1 MASKTILDKVNEWK
15 KALQKNVKVKVLEE
29 ETRLIP
35 TGIEMIDIMTNG
47 GFLPGGFVEIVGMPG
62 LGKTLLALQIIKNS
76 LDQFP
81 ESIAVVI
88 DAETALTPARLLSVG
103 IDINRVIHIR
113 GVTVEKVFEIID
125 EIMQLKDETGDKSPS
140 FILWDSI
147 AATPPAKL
155 AAGATIEQVTG
166 LKARLLSQ
174 LLPQICADLENYN
187 VALIAINQLR
197 DKVQMDMFS
206 YQEPVIKGL
215 ENYDIPGGKGQVFQA
230 SHFLKLAHGGYFST
244 LPDFN
249 PKKTDVLKLTQI
261 PEGHFIGTVIN
272 ATFIKSKTSPSH
284 IPFKMVSDPRRGV
297 SNFWTRF
304 MYLKEA
310 GKITSAGGWWKLAG
324 LSKNPPQ
331 RGLLGFLKMLQTD
344 KEAQEL
350 FNHYWEELK
359 AEFSKAINQKTNVY
373 GSGQTDEMDEL
384 QEQLEKQ
391 VYDVTSKAEQTD
403 QTDKPTSQT

>member
-1 MASKTILDKVNEWK
+1 MSDILKKVSEWKKVLQKTAQVKILDKQ
-15 KALQKNVKVKVLEE
+15 LQ
-29 ETRLIP
+29 LIP

-47 GFLPGGFVEIVGMPG
+47 GFLPGGFIEIVGMPG
-62 LGKTLLALQIIKNS
+62 IGKTLITLQIIKNL
-76 LDQFP
+76 LDQNP
-81 ESIAVVI
+81 QSVAVII
-88 DAETALTPARLLSVG
+88 DAETALTPERLLSVG
-103 IDINRVIHIR
+103 IDLDRVIHIR
-113 GVTVEKVFEIID
+113 GVTMEKVFEIID
-125 EIMQLKDETGDKSPS
+125 QILQLKEQTKDTSPS

-155 AAGATIEQVTG
+155 AAGASIEQVTG
-166 LKARLLSQ
+166 LKARMLSQ
-174 LLPQICADLENYN
+174 YLPVICADLENYN

-215 ENYDIPGGKGQVFQA
+215 ENHDIPGGKGQVFQA
-230 SHFLKLAHGGYFST
+230 SHFLKLSHGGYFST

-261 PEGHFIGTVIN
+261 PEGHFIGTVVN

-310 GKITSAGGWWKLAG
+310 GKITSAGGWWKLEG
-324 LSKNPPQ
+324 LNRNAPQ
-331 RGLLGFLKMLQTD
+331 RGLLGFLKLLQTD
-344 KEAQEL
+344 KEAREL
-350 FNHYWEELK
+350 FNAHWEELK
-359 AEFSKAINQKTNVY
+359 QEFARAVNQKTNVF
-373 GSGQTDEMDEL
+373 GGNDTNEMDEL

-391 VYDVTSKAEQTD
+391 VYDVTSKSEQTE
-403 QTDKPTSQT
+403 QT